1 MSEKRGKPSQ
11 DRCFF
16 ISEQDALVLTNVKEI
31 KIARKVFFSYE
42 NGIDNNK
49 LDAFVLRF
57 K

>member
-1 MSEKRGKPSQ
+1 MSEKRGKLLQ
-11 DRCFF
+11 DRCSF

-31 KIARKVFFSYE
+31 KIAQKALFIYK